1 MIKLF
6 RNIIGFYID
15 NKLRTACTNAGE
27 DIACHFADVSRMV
40 FGAEKSG
47 TPF

>member
-6 RNIIGFYID
+6 A
-15 NKLRTACTNAGE
+15 NKSKTACTNAGE
-27 DIACHFADVSRMV
+27 DIACHFADVIKMV
-40 FGAEKSG
+40 FDAEKSG